1 MFLNRRMSSGLR
13 PSDLLEIRRVKA
25 MVSGSAGTID
35 PACFQGPIGP
45 TGPAGVPGAT
55 GNYGIPSSL
64 GYNNTSSVADIQ
76 TIQPG
81 IETTVYW
88 KNLDTLFSQ
97 GNTSLTYSDV
107 SGLLQNAD
115 PVKSILLN
123 VNGYISFNLN
133 NIGTRVVYGQ
143 LTTSSIVRKYAYTQ
157 IPSTAD
163 ACIIPFT
170 FNVYMPPSSYFQ
182 IIVKQNSGVPL
193 NINTY
198 TSAINI
204 VRIDTTMLGET
215 GQTGPTGSQG
225 PTGAVGAI
233 GATGA
238 GETGPRGAT
247 GATGTTI
254 YSGSGPPSATFGN
267 VGDFYIDVTTGV
279 LYGPKT

>member
-1 MFLNRRMSSGLR
+1 MIFLYRRMSSGLR

-35 PACFQGPIGP
+35 SSCFQGPTGP
-45 TGPAGVPGAT
+45 TGPTGATGPT

-64 GYNNTSSVADIQ
+64 GYNNTTSIAHIQ
-76 TIQPG
+76 TIQAG

-107 SGLLQNAD
+107 SGLFQNAD
-115 PVKSILLN
+115 PIKSILLN
-123 VNGYISFNLN
+123 VNGYVSFDLN
-133 NIGTRVVYGQ
+133 SVGVRAVYGQ
-143 LTTSSIVRKYAYTQ
+143 LTTLSVVKRYGHTQ
-157 IPSTAD
+157 IPATAD
-163 ACIIPFT
+163 VSIIPFT

-182 IIVKQNSGVPL
+182 VIVKQNSGVPL

-215 GQTGPTGSQG
+215 GQTGPQG
-225 PTGAVGAI
+225 TT

-238 GETGPRGAT
+238 IGAT

-254 YSGSGPPSATFGN
+254 GSGSGPPPASFGN
-267 VGDFYIDVTTGV
+267 PGDFYIDVTTGI